1 MAGPS
6 PEKRRI
12 CEIPVPAQS
21 LTSKSPYYLESPVN
35 EGWWEGHLLQ
45 GLEAQLLFLILEET
59 SDCAIPWPREFRT
72 RQSPFGK
79 GHQISASPYLNL
91 LKLAEIIDV
100 LLSNLSA
107 IDSSFGQSQ
116 TRRDLRDSGRLPTS
130 RDSSVA
136 GNSFFENIHVRDG
149 QLLMSNSS
157 RRDEVHLLLL
167 LLLCTPSSTVKVLI
181 LSQNSMYNLLRL
193 GGSWTPA
200 IYVNERQHSILKI
213 SRDELKSHIHASGNH
228 FSASQ
233 LLIDIIL
240 NLAGRATS
248 GKETRELQPQIS
260 ISLKELRL
268 SDDCGSFTRPLHS
281 FNSRYSSLHDN
292 SQSCCCWS
300 FSSSATKD

>member
-91 LKLAEIIDV
+91 LKLAEII
-100 LLSNLSA
+100 
-107 IDSSFGQSQ
+107 
-116 TRRDLRDSGRLPTS
+116 
-130 RDSSVA
+130 
-136 GNSFFENIHVRDG
+136 
-149 QLLMSNSS
+149 
-157 RRDEVHLLLL
+157 DEVHLLLL

>member
-59 SDCAIPWPREFRT
+59 SDCAIPWVRPLVCYN
-72 RQSPFGK
+72 
-79 GHQISASPYLNL
+79 QISPAS
-91 LKLAEIIDV
+91 DV